1 MADDEFDIDIYGDA
15 SADQETSFKKDDD
28 VDVNLE
34 NPENPTQD
42 SNGTKDESHVDDI
55 KSYEDTNMNTED
67 PDSANGHP
75 NISEPVA
82 VDGAADA
89 LPQLPV
95 KQGVKRKEGS
105 DDRPID
111 LGATNALFISDLHWW
126 NTDDD

>member
-1 MADDEFDIDIYGDA
+1 MADDEFDIDIYGDTGA
-15 SADQETSFKKDDD
+15 EQETSFKKEDD

-42 SNGTKDESHVDDI
+42 SNSIKDENHDDI
-55 KSYEDTNMNTED
+55 KPYDDTNINMNNEV

-75 NISEPVA
+75 NTAELVT
-82 VDGAADA
+82 VDGAADPP
-89 LPQLPV
+89 PQLPV

-111 LGATNALFISDLHWW
+111 PGATNALF
-126 NTDDD
+126 